1 MIIKAHQ
8 QPKVSPPKEGGTLL
22 SFSPPKVGGDRG
34 GLIKLIITYLLLLTT
49 TITSYSQV
57 GTWRNYLAYSEV
69 QNICKAND
77 YLFVLASND
86 LYQYNLND
94 QSITTYD
101 KVNGLSDTHITHI
114 AWNQKA
120 KRLIAI
126 YENSNIDLIDTDG
139 NIINIAAIY
148 NKAMTEDK
156 TVTSV
161 SINDVY
167 AYLTT
172 SFAIIKVNMQ
182 KAEISETYTNNNPE
196 YPTGLTPYQDD
207 YDAYIS
213 TVSTL
218 NPGGPTYNRFYE
230 SKIIN
235 GTLYTTGGYFLP
247 AMPDNEIP
255 GTIQVFDGNNWTLYQ
270 ENINEITGYKY
281 VDIDCIDVDPNDS
294 GHIFAGGRCGLYE
307 FQNGRLAAYYNKD
320 NSPLMAAMDRGTQ
333 LGNDY
338 LLILGLKFDS
348 KGNLWL
354 LNSLG
359 NGVSLMEFTADK
371 QWINHHSTLLIDD
384 NSITIPGL
392 SKMIID
398 SRGLLWF
405 VNNNWQN
412 PAVFC
417 YDIDNEKL
425 LMYDEIIN
433 QDEVKYRP
441 YSISCI
447 VEDNEGNMWV
457 GTDIGPFMIQKS
469 EIGQSSVTF
478 YQVKVPRNDG
488 TNYADYLLNGVS
500 ITSIAI
506 DGGNRKWFG
515 TSGAGVFLISADN
528 IVQEEN
534 YTTDNSNLLYNNV
547 SSISINNNNGEVFF
561 LSENGLCS
569 YQSNA
574 VEPSEEMT
582 KDNIHVYP
590 NPVTPDYTG
599 QVTITGLTY
608 DADVKITTSNG
619 VVVAEGRSNG
629 GMFNW
634 DCRNKQGN
642 RVASGIYM
650 VITATSDGKKG
661 TVAKIAVIN

>member
-447 VEDNEGNMWV
+447 AEDNEGNIWV

-619 VVVAEGRSNG
+619 AVVAEGRSNG